1 VKRRG
6 AELVV
11 LAGAALFV
19 TVLALSF
26 RPGGRPAAG
35 GRSGVPDGSS
45 PDDPS
50 GQATTLLEGFDFTES
65 VGGKPLMRIKAD
77 RTIGYGPAAGLPPN
91 LYAGEKVTLT
101 VYPDDG
107 SPVTVTSDK
116 ADYDERT
123 RQSRLRGNVRWT
135 DENGAGAQTEEMIFH
150 PAQRTLEAPKTVRFT
165 QGSSVLTAPSARYD
179 LGERVVRFAGPVEGE
194 STGAESGGL
203 SKLTARSGLY
213 RRDDGVLEL
222 EYPDG
227 QSRGGDRLAG
237 DHLELKTNGSGGH
250 PEWARVTGSVR
261 GILAPDREGSPT
273 GAPAPQRQYSG
284 DKGTVAFDAAG
295 KTKALTLTGEP
306 ALLWEPER
314 RLTARSIE
322 IAFAAGKA
330 SSARAEGDVYIESPT
345 SAAKARRGTMAFDRD
360 GTARDM
366 KLEGDV
372 RIDADGRHAEA
383 ARAVESGPQGQG
395 TWRLTGDASSG
406 ARVESGGSR
415 LSADAIRL
423 DPAANHVAGEGRAR
437 AVFAPDERR
446 KSPTVTFVGDSKK
459 PTYGKADTIVLDDA
473 RKLATL
479 TGSASL
485 WQENS
490 SLFADEIRLSD
501 TDKTVNADGSVRALL
516 VPVRDKTGK
525 TADSGKP
532 GEKDSAVITAQRLL
546 YRDSDRSARFGGGVV
561 MTRGGARTSGADSTA
576 WLNADGAVESVEVSG
591 GVRLT
596 DRATGRSGEADK
608 TLDYPRQGKTIL
620 WGSPA
625 RVTDAG
631 GDRVAGAILT
641 IVDRGGSVEITAP
654 EGGKTETI
662 HRTQK
667 D

>member
-1 VKRRG
+1 MKKRR

-11 LAGAALFV
+11 LAVAALFV
-19 TVLALSF
+19 TVLAVSF

-35 GRSGVPDGSS
+35 GRSGVPDGPS
-45 PDDPS
+45 PDAS

-65 VGGKPLMRIKAD
+65 VGGKAQMRIKAE

-107 SPVTVTSDK
+107 KPVTVTSDK

-135 DENGAGAQTEEMIFH
+135 DGKGAVAQTEEMLFH
-150 PAQRTLEAPKTVRFT
+150 PSQRLLEAPKTIRFT
-165 QGSSVLTAPSARYD
+165 QGTSVLTAPSARYD
-179 LGERVVRFAGPVEGE
+179 VGERVVRFTGPVEGE

-203 SKLTARSGLY
+203 SKLTGRSALY

-222 EYPDG
+222 EYPNG
-227 QSRGGDRLAG
+227 ESKGGDRLAG

-250 PEWARVTGSVR
+250 PEWAHVIGNVR
-261 GILAPDREGSPT
+261 GILAPDSKGGPA
-273 GAPAPQRQYSG
+273 GAPVPQRQYSG
-284 DKGTVAFDAAG
+284 DEGTIAFDVAG
-295 KTKALTLTGEP
+295 KTKALTLTGTP

-314 RLTARSIE
+314 RLTARSIQ
-322 IAFAAGKA
+322 IDFADGKA
-330 SSARAEGDVYIESPT
+330 SRARADGDVHIESPT
-345 SAAKARRGTMAFDRD
+345 SVAQARRGTMAFDRD
-360 GTARDM
+360 GTARDVN
-366 KLEGDV
+366 LEGDV

-383 ARAVESGPQGQG
+383 AKAVESGPQGEG
-395 TWRLTGDASSG
+395 AWRLTGDASTG

-423 DPAANHVAGEGRAR
+423 DRAANHVAGEGRAR
-437 AVFAPDERR
+437 AVFAPDEKR

-473 RKLATL
+473 QKLATL
-479 TGSASL
+479 SGGASL

-501 TDKTVNADGSVRALL
+501 TDKTVKADGSVRALL
-516 VPVRDKTGK
+516 IPVRDKTEKPAETAK
-525 TADSGKP
+525 T
-532 GEKDSAVITAQRLL
+532 GEKDSAVITAKRLL
-546 YRDSDRSARFGGGVV
+546 YRDADRSARFGGGVA

-591 GVRLT
+591 DVRLT

-620 WGSPA
+620 WGAPA

-631 GDRVAGAILT
+631 GNRVAGAILT

-667 D
+667 N

>member
-1 VKRRG
+1 MKRRRG
-6 AELVV
+6 ELVV

-19 TVLALSF
+19 TILALSF

-35 GRSGVPDGSS
+35 GRSGVPDGS
-45 PDDPS
+45 DAA

-77 RTIGYGPAAGLPPN
+77 RTVGYGPAAGLPPN

-116 ADYDERT
+116 ADYDERS
-123 RQSRLRGNVRWT
+123 RQSRLRGNVKWT
-135 DENGAGAQTEEMIFH
+135 DKNGAVAQTEELLFH
-150 PAQRTLEAPKTVRFT
+150 PSQKTLEAPKAVRFT
-165 QGSSVLTAPSARYD
+165 QGDSVLKAPSAKYD
-179 LGERVVRFAGPVEGE
+179 LTERVVRFAGPVEGE
-194 STGAESGGL
+194 STGTESGGL

-227 QSRGGDRLAG
+227 QSRGGDRLAA
-237 DHLELKTNGSGGH
+237 DHLELKTTGSGGH
-250 PEWARVTGSVR
+250 PESAHVTGNVR
-261 GILAPDREGSPT
+261 GFLPPEEKGPG

-284 DKGTVAFDAAG
+284 DDGTVVFDTTG
-295 KTKALTLTGEP
+295 KTKAMTLVGTP
-306 ALLWEPER
+306 AVLSEPER

-322 IAFAAGKA
+322 IAFAGGKA
-330 SSARAEGDVYIESPT
+330 SSARAEGDVHIESPT
-345 SAAKARRGTMAFDRD
+345 SAAQARRGSLVFDRD

-366 KLEGDV
+366 HLEGDV
-372 RIDADGRHAEA
+372 RIEADGRHAEA
-383 ARAVESGPQGQG
+383 ARAVETGPQGQG

-423 DPAANHVAGEGRAR
+423 DRAANHIAGEGRAR
-437 AVFAPDERR
+437 AVFTPDAQR

-473 RKLATL
+473 QKLATL

-501 TDKTVNADGSVRALL
+501 NDKTVNADGSVRAVLT
-516 VPVRDKTGK
+516 PARDKPTK
-525 TADSGKP
+525 PAEKDAKP
-532 GEKDSAVITAQRLL
+532 GEKDSSVITAKKLL
-546 YRDSDRSARFGGGVV
+546 YRDSDRSARFGGGVA
-561 MTRGGARTSGADSTA
+561 MTRGGSRTSGAESTA
-576 WLNADGAVESVEVSG
+576 WLNPDGAVESVEISG

-631 GDRVAGAILT
+631 GNRVAGAILT